1 MRYHAVDLSFCIRF
15 GEETLVSKTHVMKMS
30 RLYAPTLKEDPA
42 EAELASHKL
51 MLRAGMIRKQA
62 AGLYSYLPLAWRSL
76 KKIEGIVREEMDA
89 AGAQEM
95 LLPIL
100 TDAELWRESGRWNA
114 YGPELMR
121 VTDRHGREFALGPTH
136 EETITDLITNEL
148 KSYKQLPVNLYQIQ
162 DKFRDE
168 MRPRF
173 GLMRGREFIMK
184 DGYSFNADQ
193 ESLQETYD
201 AMKDAYAR
209 ICERCGVKALPVVAD
224 SGQIGGDTSVE
235 FMALADAGEAA
246 LVYCDACGFAA
257 DEEAATTQVAVSEGP
272 GDGTLEK
279 VHTPGLGTIEAVAK
293 FFGFPENGTRKS
305 LALIAEDGT
314 PVVAIVPGDHELNDC
329 KAEKLFG
336 AYHLMTEE
344 ELEENGLHKGFIG
357 PVNLPQGIRLV
368 VDETLRESKKW
379 ACGANEVD
387 YHFTG
392 ACPGRDFTVDEW
404 ADLVTVKAGDP
415 CPHCGAPL
423 SGARGIEVS
432 QVFQLG
438 TKYSASMN
446 ATFADED
453 GTEKPFLMGCY
464 GIGVSRTMA
473 AVIEQHN
480 DEHGIIWPISVA
492 PYEVSV
498 IALDKKGEAFDEAAR
513 IADEL
518 AAAGVEV
525 VFDDRAERPGVKFAD
540 NDLMGFPYQL
550 VVGKRGLANG
560 TVEFKDRAT
569 GERVDVAL
577 ADVVEKVAAAVH
589 EARAVFEAQ

>member
-1 MRYHAVDLSFCIRF
+1 MPTFDRA
-15 GEETLVSKTHVMKMS
+15 MKMS

-42 EAELASHKL
+42 EAELASHRL
-51 MLRAGMIRKQA
+51 LLRAGMIRKQA

-76 KKIEGIVREEMDA
+76 RKIEAIVRDEMDA

-95 LLPIL
+95 LMPIL
-100 TDAELWRESGRWNA
+100 TDAELWRESGRWSA

-121 VTDRHGREFALGPTH
+121 VTDRHDREFALGPTH
-136 EETITDLITNEL
+136 EETVTDLITNEL
-148 KSYKQLPVNLYQIQ
+148 RSYKQLPVNLYQIQ

-184 DGYSFNADQ
+184 DGYSFNATQ

-201 AMKDAYAR
+201 AMKEAYAN
-209 ICERCGVKALPVVAD
+209 ICERCGLRALPVVAD

-257 DEEAATTQVAVSEGP
+257 DEEAATTQVPVTEGP

-279 VHTPGLGTIEAVAK
+279 VHTPGLGTIEAVAA

-305 LALIAEDGT
+305 LALVAEDGT
-314 PVVAIVPGDHELNDC
+314 PVVCIVPGDHELNDC
-329 KAEKLFG
+329 KAEHLFG
-336 AYHLMTEE
+336 AYHLMTDE
-344 ELEENGLHKGFIG
+344 ELEGFGLHKGFIG
-357 PVNLPQGIRLV
+357 PVNLPAGIRLV
-368 VDETLRESKKW
+368 VDETLRGSTRW

-387 YHFTG
+387 YHYTG
-392 ACPGRDFTVDEW
+392 ACPGRDFEVDEW

-415 CPHCGAPL
+415 CPHCGRPL
-423 SGARGIEVS
+423 AGARGIEVS

-438 TKYSASMN
+438 TKYSEAMG
-446 ATFADED
+446 ATFADEN
-453 GTEKPFLMGCY
+453 GVERPFLMGCY
-464 GIGVSRTMA
+464 GVGVSRTLA
-473 AVIEQHN
+473 AVVEQHN
-480 DEHGIIWPISVA
+480 DDQGIVWPVSVA

-498 IALDKKGEAFDEAAR
+498 IALDKKGEAFDAAAHL
-513 IADEL
+513 ADEL
-518 AAAGVEV
+518 AAAGIDV

-540 NDLMGFPYQL
+540 NDLMGFPFQL
-550 VVGKRGLANG
+550 IVGKRGLANG
-560 TVEFKDRAT
+560 TVELKVRAT
-569 GERVDVAL
+569 GERSDLAL
-577 ADVVEKVAAAVH
+577 DSAVEHIAGLVR
-589 EARAVFEAQ
+589 EQRR

>member
-1 MRYHAVDLSFCIRF
+1 
-15 GEETLVSKTHVMKMS
+15 MS
-30 RLYAPTLKEDPA
+30 RTRVARMSALYAPTLKEDPA

-76 KKIEGIVREEMDA
+76 RKIEDIIRDEMDA

-100 TDAELWRESGRWNA
+100 TDAELWQKSGRWSA

-121 VTDRHGREFALGPTH
+121 VHDRHDREFALGPTH

-184 DGYSFNADQ
+184 DGYSFNATQ

-201 AMKDAYAR
+201 AMKDAYAN
-209 ICERCGVKALPVVAD
+209 ICERCGLKALPVVAD

-235 FMALADAGEAA
+235 FMALAEAGEAA
-246 LVYCDACGFAA
+246 LVYCDGCGFAA
-257 DEEAATTQVAVSEGP
+257 DEEAASTKVAVTEGP
-272 GDGTLEK
+272 GDGTLQK
-279 VHTPGLGTIEAVAK
+279 VHTPGMGTIEAVAE
-293 FFGFPENGTRKS
+293 FFGFPQNGTRKS
-305 LALIAEDGT
+305 LALIAEDGA
-314 PVVAIVPGDHELNDC
+314 PVVCIVPGDHELNDC

-336 AYHLMTEE
+336 SYHLMTEE
-344 ELEENGLHKGFIG
+344 ELVENGLHKGFIG
-357 PVNLPQGIRLV
+357 PVNLPDGIRLV
-368 VDETLRESKKW
+368 VDETLRESKQW

-392 ACPGRDFTVDEW
+392 ACPGRDFEVDEW
-404 ADLVTVKAGDP
+404 ADLITVQAGDP
-415 CPHCGAPL
+415 CPHCGKPL

-438 TKYSASMN
+438 TKYSESMG
-446 ATFADED
+446 ATFTDED
-453 GTEKPFLMGCY
+453 GKEKPFLMGCY
-464 GIGVSRTMA
+464 GVGVSRTMA

-480 DEHGIIWPISVA
+480 DENGIIWPVSVA
-492 PYEVSV
+492 PFEVSV
-498 IALDKKGEAFDEAAR
+498 IALDKKGDAFDEAGR
-513 IADEL
+513 IAEAL
-518 AAAGVEV
+518 AAAGIDV

-540 NDLMGFPYQL
+540 NDLMGFPYQ
-550 VVGKRGLANG
+550 VIVGKRGLANG
-560 TVEFKDRAT
+560 TVEVKERAT
-569 GERVDVAL
+569 GERCDVPVEEVVCYL
-577 ADVVEKVAAAVH
+577 AERIEA
-589 EARAVFEAQ
+589 ARA

>member
-1 MRYHAVDLSFCIRF
+1 M
-15 GEETLVSKTHVMKMS
+15 VMKMS

-76 KKIEGIVREEMDA
+76 RKIEAIVRDEMDA

-136 EETITDLITNEL
+136 EETVTDLITNEL

-184 DGYSFNADQ
+184 DGYSFNATQ

-201 AMKDAYAR
+201 AMKQAYAN
-209 ICERCGVKALPVVAD
+209 ICERVGLKALPVVAD

-246 LVYCDACGFAA
+246 LVYCDSCGFAA
-257 DEEAATTQVAVSEGP
+257 DEEAATTTVPVSEGP
-272 GDGTLEK
+272 GDGTLTK
-279 VHTPGLGTIEAVAK
+279 VHTPGLGSIEAVAA

-305 LALIAEDGT
+305 LALITEDGT

-336 AYHLMTEE
+336 AYHLMTED
-344 ELEENGLHKGFIG
+344 ELTEYGLHKGFIG
-357 PVNLPQGIRLV
+357 PVGLPEGIRLV
-368 VDETLRESKKW
+368 VDETLRDSKSW
-379 ACGANEVD
+379 TCGANEVD
-387 YHFTG
+387 YHYTG

-404 ADLVTVKAGDP
+404 ADLITVHAGDP
-415 CPHCGAPL
+415 CPHCGEAL
-423 SGARGIEVS
+423 AGARGIEVS

-438 TKYSASMN
+438 TKYSASMG
-446 ATFADED
+446 ATFTDED
-453 GTEKPFLMGCY
+453 GREKPFLMGCY
-464 GIGVSRTMA
+464 GVGVSRTLA
-473 AVIEQHN
+473 AIIEQHN
-480 DEHGIIWPISVA
+480 DEQGIIWPVSVA

-498 IALDKKGEAFDEAAR
+498 ISLDKKGEALDAAAA

-518 AAAGVEV
+518 EASGVDV
-525 VFDDRAERPGVKFAD
+525 IFDDRAERPGVKFAD
-540 NDLMGFPYQL
+540 NDLMGFPYQ
-550 VVGKRGLANG
+550 VIVGKRGLANG
-560 TVEFKDRAT
+560 TVELKCRAT
-569 GERVDVAL
+569 GEREDVAL
-577 ADVVEKVAAAVH
+577 DEVAHRVADLVKAQ
-589 EARAVFEAQ
+589 RA

>member
-1 MRYHAVDLSFCIRF
+1 
-15 GEETLVSKTHVMKMS
+15 MKMS
-30 RLYAPTLKEDPA
+30 NLYAPTLKEDPA
-42 EAELASHKL
+42 EAELASHRL
-51 MLRAGMIRKQA
+51 LLRAGMIRKQA

-76 KKIEGIVREEMDA
+76 RKIEDIVRDEMDA
-89 AGAQEM
+89 AGAQE
-95 LLPIL
+95 LLMPIL
-100 TDAELWRESGRWNA
+100 TDAELWRDSGRWDA

-121 VTDRHGREFALGPTH
+121 LHDRHDRDFVLGPTH
-136 EETITDLITNEL
+136 EETVTSLITNEL
-148 KSYKQLPVNLYQIQ
+148 RSYKQLPVNLYQIQ

-184 DGYSFNADQ
+184 DGYSFNATQ

-201 AMKDAYAR
+201 AMKQAYAN
-209 ICERCGVKALPVVAD
+209 ICERCGLHALPVVAD

-246 LVYCDACGFAA
+246 LVYCDECGFAA
-257 DEEAATTQVAVSEGP
+257 DEEAAATTVPVTEGP
-272 GDGTLEK
+272 GDGTLQK
-279 VHTPGLGTIEAVAK
+279 VHTPGLGTIEAVAA

-314 PVVAIVPGDHELNDC
+314 PVVCIVPGDHELNEV
-329 KAEKLFG
+329 KAEHLFG
-336 AYHLMTEE
+336 AYHMMTDE
-344 ELEENGLHKGFIG
+344 ELEANGLFKGFIG
-357 PVNLPQGIRLV
+357 PVNLPAGIRLV
-368 VDETLRESKKW
+368 VDESLRESKKW

-392 ACPGRDFTVDEW
+392 ACPDRDFEVDEW

-415 CPHCGAPL
+415 CPHCGRPL

-438 TKYSASMN
+438 TKYSAAMG
-446 ATFADED
+446 ATFADEN
-453 GTEKPFLMGCY
+453 GEEKPFLMGCY
-464 GIGVSRTMA
+464 GVGVSRTLA
-473 AVIEQHN
+473 AIVEQHN
-480 DEHGIIWPISVA
+480 DENGIIWPVSVA

-498 IALDKKGEAFDEAAR
+498 IALDKKGEAFEEAAR

-540 NDLMGFPYQL
+540 NDLMGFPYQ
-550 VVGKRGLANG
+550 VIVGKRGLANG

-569 GERVDVAL
+569 GEREDIALDTVVAQL
-577 ADVVEKVAAAVH
+577 AERIAG
-589 EARAVFEAQ
+589 ECR